1 MLVVYSEM
9 FLELNQSIYEIS
21 TLANGIFYFI
31 FQTAEFMDSLCFW
44 IGKWNNFY
52 YLFIHIIYAI
62 YKLKFIFNDMHIQNI
77 IKNSARVPLT
87 DQLNFLMT
95 LADAFYPIFVAY

>member
-31 FQTAEFMDSLCFW
+31 FQTAEFMDSLCF
-44 IGKWNNFY
+44 
-52 YLFIHIIYAI
+52 
-62 YKLKFIFNDMHIQNI
+62 
-77 IKNSARVPLT
+77 
-87 DQLNFLMT
+87 
-95 LADAFYPIFVAY
+95 